1 MQYRCCL
8 PAVLLLFAATPA
20 VAQRQPD
27 AESEA
32 IDTTYR
38 LLDNGTGEILM
49 HQRVRALTAQG
60 RTAVSRIQIPF
71 VPAFEEV
78 EFQSI
83 KTIKKDGSVVN
94 GDPASAFDSAP
105 AGNPLLPMFTDTKLK
120 IVLPP
125 SLDTGDTVE
134 YQAVMRLRKWPK
146 DGDFWFAHF
155 PYRSMPVK
163 AETVTLDLP
172 QARQVA
178 FWENPA
184 LKAEQRSEDGR
195 HIYRWTL
202 DNPAGTKPSVDGQP
216 PVFAVSS
223 MTSWDAFGR
232 WMHSLNAH
240 AAEPNPEIA
249 ALAAKLTEGKTGD
262 AARIAALH
270 GFVATKIRYV
280 AVSFGLGR
288 LQPHNAAD
296 VLHNGYGDC
305 KDQTALLSALLT
317 AAGFKAHAVLTTP
330 SAGVRV
336 REVPMSTQFTHEFTA
351 VETAGGTIYLD
362 PSIGPAPPQVM
373 GPGVRGRTALLIGDA
388 GASVIDI
395 PARGPIV
402 TRSEST
408 LKGKIGAD
416 GSFDGTLKVELHGL
430 PEAPVRRVFLDAA
443 LPDKETLLRQFAGPE
458 LKNATIRQIASSDAA
473 DLTRPFT
480 VECAINARD
489 FYPPNQ
495 PSMRITFE
503 VVPAAAQ
510 VLSQVSKPQNPLPV
524 DASVTKRSMDLMV
537 DTSYTITDRV
547 ATHKKASFGSFDS
560 EYAYKDGHLILTR
573 SFELNGTPVAPADWD
588 RFVEMIRAAQTEAA
602 EGFLLERH
610 GGVPR
615 VSTTALGRAIE
626 DGNDALRRGDFEAAK
641 KAYLEAIAAS
651 PQSWNAWLAL
661 GSTYGRMQDWSKA
674 EEAFQKVIQLDP
686 KNRSAYHD
694 LGLVY
699 RATNRPDEAIAQFR
713 KQLEFSPNDPR
724 AYDNL
729 ALLYAGKN
737 QWEQARAAAARAA
750 ELSPEDPVR
759 WSRLGRAQA
768 KLGRADE
775 AGKSFDRALSL
786 THSPMTENDVAYYM
800 SEAGVQLDRAWKL
813 VSGAL
818 DPEARAACEPQ
829 AVVKDDKCAAQLVRI
844 AHMLDTAAWVLYRQ
858 GKAAEAEPYAAA
870 AYAIE
875 PDAEVTI
882 HRAVLAAKA
891 GRADEAVRL
900 FAEARRLASFPA
912 VDAAEARRDI
922 AKAVGGDAQLEAR
935 LRQVPSSPA
944 PTTQMLALVDEKGKV
959 VDANGGDAAAV
970 QSVTLPPIAWPGH
983 ALRSVRT
990 LEIAAGGGVVP
1001 SYVGVAPK

>member
-8 PAVLLLFAATPA
+8 PAVLLLLAATPA
-20 VAQRQPD
+20 AAQRQPD
-27 AESEA
+27 AESDA

-38 LLDNGTGEILM
+38 LLDNGTAEVLM
-49 HQRVRALTAQG
+49 HHRVRAITAQG
-60 RTAVSRIQIPF
+60 RTAVSRVQIPF

-78 EFQSI
+78 EFKSI

-120 IVLPP
+120 ILLPP

-134 YQAVMRLRKWPK
+134 YEAVMRIRKWPK
-146 DGDFWFAHF
+146 DGDFWFTHF

-184 LKAEQRSEDGR
+184 LKAEQRSDGGR
-195 HIYRWTL
+195 RIYRWNL
-202 DNPAGTKPSVDGQP
+202 DNPAGSKPSVDGLP

-232 WMHSLNAH
+232 WMHTLNAH
-240 AAEPNPEIA
+240 AAEPTPEIA
-249 ALAAKLTEGKTGD
+249 SLAAKLTEGKTGD
-262 AARIAALH
+262 AARIAVLH

-280 AVSFGLGR
+280 AVAFGLGR

-336 REVPMSTQFTHEFTA
+336 REVPMSSQFTHEFTA
-351 VETAGGTIYLD
+351 VETASGTVFLD

-402 TRSEST
+402 TQAET
-408 LKGKIGAD
+408 TVKGRVGAD
-416 GSFDGTLKVELHGL
+416 GAFDGALKVELRGI

-443 LPDKETLLRQFAGPE
+443 LADKESLLRQFAGPE
-458 LKNATIRQIASSDAA
+458 LKNATIRQITSSDAA
-473 DLTRPFT
+473 DLTKPFA
-480 VECAINARD
+480 VECELSARD

-503 VVPAAAQ
+503 VVPPAAQ

-524 DASVTKRSMDLMV
+524 DAQVTKRSMDLAV
-537 DTSYTITDRV
+537 DTSYMISDRAAV
-547 ATHKKASFGSFDS
+547 HRKSSFGSFDS
-560 EYAYKDGHLILTR
+560 EYRYKDGHLLLTR

-588 RFVEMIRAAQTEAA
+588 KFVEMLRTAQSEAA
-602 EGFLLERH
+602 EGFLLTRH

-615 VSTTALGRAIE
+615 VSTTALGRAFE
-626 DGNDALRRGDFEAAK
+626 DGNDASRRGDFESAK
-641 KAYLEAIAAS
+641 KSYLEAVKAS

-661 GSTYGRMQDWSKA
+661 GATYARLREWAQA
-674 EEAFQKVIQLDP
+674 EETFKRVIQLDP
-686 KNRSAYHD
+686 KNQAAYHD

-699 RATNRPDEAIAQFR
+699 RATQRNDEAIAQFR
-713 KQLEFSPNDPR
+713 KQLEFSPNDAR
-724 AYDNL
+724 IHDNL

-750 ELSPEDPVR
+750 ELSPDDPVR
-759 WSRLGRAQA
+759 WSRLGRVQA

-775 AGKSFDRALSL
+775 AGKTFDHALSL
-786 THSPMTENDVAYYM
+786 AHSPMTENDVAYYM
-800 SEAGVQLDRAWKL
+800 SEAGIQLDRAWKL
-813 VSGAL
+813 ISGAL
-818 DPEARAACEPQ
+818 DPAARAACEPQ

-858 GKAAEAEPYAAA
+858 GKAADAEPYAAA

-875 PDAEVTI
+875 PDAEVTV

-891 GRADEAVRL
+891 GRADEAVRF
-900 FAEARRLASFPA
+900 FAEAQRLASFSA
-912 VDAAEARRDI
+912 IDAADARREV
-922 AKAVGGDAQLEAR
+922 AKAVGGDAQLDAR
-935 LRQVPSSPA
+935 LRQVPAPPA
-944 PTTQMLALVDEKGKV
+944 GTTKVLALVDEKGKV
-959 VDANGGDAAAV
+959 VEAEAEAAK
-970 QSVTLPPIAWPGH
+970 SLTLIPIAWPGH

-990 LEIAAGGGVVP
+990 IELGPGGAVR
-1001 SYVGVAPK
+1001 SYVGAGPK